1 MKYSVKIYLIV
12 VSFAAL
18 VSGCN
23 VAKHLPANERLY
35 SGTEIEMLP
44 FDGVSSS
51 DRKALKS
58 ELEGLARPKPNSM
71 IFGFP
76 YRVWLYYVIGEPK
89 KDSSFRATL
98 RRKLGREP
106 VFASSRSVAINAN
119 VWKAFLENEGYFHS
133 EVAGKIEDDKK
144 GYKAKGIY
152 QVTVHRRYTLDSVRY
167 LSDTAHVGKDFKL
180 AENQT
185 LLKPAIPY
193 RLENLK
199 LERERISQEMKRKG
213 YYYFVPDY
221 VAILGD
227 TSQNNYKA
235 KLYLALKPEMP
246 VAAGRQYHIRNVYVY
261 PNFTLN
267 TAAQDTNRNE
277 AFRTTSGIQVVDS
290 DRAYDERL
298 FKDVIGF
305 KPGRRY
311 NSRIQDVTLS
321 RLINLGTFKF
331 VRNRFAPAVQGD
343 STVLDVH
350 YYLTPYPKKSL
361 RLEIA
366 GTSKSN
372 SLTGSQATLSW
383 RNRNVFKRAE
393 LLTINATGG
402 IESQFGA
409 GGKGL
414 TNISYGLN
422 ATVTFPRLVSP
433 IRIDYDRRQVLP
445 KTEVTLGYQAIARS
459 QLYRLNSF
467 TGTYGYSFRGNQ
479 KVEHTIVPLSLT
491 YVYVPTSS
499 LGDRYFE
506 VIAPPPV
513 DENGDSTVYDR
524 NLAARYIAIVQ
535 NQQLIPSSLYS
546 LHFNSSPQS
555 QARYSQQLIFN
566 FEPAGN
572 LAGLLFKDK
581 DGNGQKELFN
591 VAFSQYVRAD
601 LDSRHYVRLTS
612 STTWASRVFAGAGIP
627 YGNSTS
633 LPFIKQYFVGGSN
646 SIRAFRPRGIGPG
659 AYISNTGRTILVQ
672 DGGGDIKLEA
682 NTELRTKFNKFLQGA
697 LFIDAGN
704 VWMYK
709 DETLYDE
716 RAVFSKNFMKELAV
730 GAGVGLRIDVTYFVL
745 RFDLAT
751 PLRNP
756 GLTEENRW
764 VLNKINFRDRDWR
777 RDNLILNIA
786 VGYPF

>member
-1 MKYSVKIYLIV
+1 MKYSVKIYLIIL
-12 VSFAAL
+12 SFATL
-18 VSGCN
+18 ISSCN

-44 FDGVSSS
+44 FDGVSSG

-58 ELEGLARPKPNSM
+58 ELEGLARPKPNST

-106 VFASSRSVAINAN
+106 IFASSRSIVTNAN
-119 VWKAFLENEGYFHS
+119 VWKSFLENEGYFHS
-133 EVAGKIEDDKK
+133 EVAGKIEEDKK
-144 GYKAKGIY
+144 GYKAKGVY
-152 QVTVHRRYTLDSVRY
+152 QVTVHRRYTLDSVQFIT
-167 LSDTAHVGKDFKL
+167 DTAQVGKDFKL
-180 AENQT
+180 AEKQT
-185 LLKPAIPY
+185 ILKPPVPY

-213 YYYFVPDY
+213 YYYFIPDH

-227 TSQNNYKA
+227 TSKNNYKA

-246 VAAGRQYHIRNVYVY
+246 AAAGKQYHIRNVYIY
-261 PNFTLN
+261 PNFTLT
-267 TAAQDTNRNE
+267 TAAQDTNRRE
-277 AFRTTSGIQVVDS
+277 AFRTISGFQVVDS
-290 DRAYDERL
+290 SRTYDDRL

-331 VRNRFAPAVQGD
+331 VRNRFEPAVQGD
-343 STVLDVH
+343 STVLDIH

-372 SLTGSQATLSW
+372 SLTGSQATISW
-383 RNRNVFKRAE
+383 RNRNIFKRAE

-409 GGKGL
+409 GGQGL

-422 ATVTFPRLVSP
+422 ASITFPRLVSP

-445 KTEVTLGYQAIARS
+445 KTEITLGYQALSRT

-479 KVEHTIVPLSLT
+479 KVEHTIIPLSLT
-491 YVYVPTSS
+491 YVYVPQSS

-506 VIAPPPV
+506 ALTDTI
-513 DENGDSTVYDR
+513 NTS
-524 NLAARYIAIVQ
+524 LAAQYNAVVQ
-535 NQQLIPSSLYS
+535 GVQLIPSSLYS
-546 LHFNSSPQS
+546 LHFNSSLQNQS
-555 QARYSQQLIFN
+555 RYSQQFIFN

-572 LAGLLFKDK
+572 LAGLLFKD
-581 DGNGQKELFN
+581 GNGNGKKEIFDL
-591 VAFSQYVRAD
+591 AFSQYVRAD
-601 LDSRHYVRLTS
+601 VDSRHYLKISRNS
-612 STTWASRVFAGAGIP
+612 TWASKVFAGAGIP
-627 YGNSTS
+627 YGNSSS
-633 LPFIKQYFVGGSN
+633 LPFVKQYFVGGST

-659 AYISNTGRTILVQ
+659 RFSREGQTILLQ

-682 NTELRTKFNKFLQGA
+682 STELRTQFNKLLQGA
-697 LFIDAGN
+697 LFVDAGN

-709 DETLYDE
+709 DPTQYDE
-716 RAVFSKNFMKELAV
+716 RAVFSKDFMKEIAI

-756 GLTEENRW
+756 SLAEKERW

>member
-1 MKYSVKIYLIV
+1 MKYANYKYWFICSLTL
-12 VSFAAL
+12 L
-18 VSGCN
+18 VSACN
-23 VAKHLPANERLY
+23 VGKYLPEKERLY

-44 FDGVSSS
+44 FDGVSKG

-58 ELEGLARPKPNSM
+58 ELAGLARPKPNSQ

-89 KDSSFRATL
+89 RDSSFRATL
-98 RRKLGREP
+98 RRKLGQEP
-106 VFASSRSVAINAN
+106 VFASTRSLTSNAN
-119 VWKAFLENEGYFHS
+119 VWKSFLENEGYFHS
-133 EVAGKIEDDKK
+133 EVTGKLEEK
-144 GYKAKGIY
+144 GYKAKGVY
-152 QVTVHRRYTLDSVRY
+152 QVRVHRRYTLDSVRFV
-167 LSDTAHVGKDFKL
+167 SDTALVGNDFKK
-180 AENQT
+180 AEEKT
-185 LLKPAIPY
+185 LLKPPVPY

-199 LERERISQEMKRKG
+199 LERERITQEMKRKG
-213 YYYFVPDY
+213 YYYFTPDY

-227 TSQNNYKA
+227 TNSNNYKA

-246 VAAGRQYHIRNVYVY
+246 EAAGRQYYIRNVYIY
-261 PNFTLN
+261 PNYTLN
-267 TAAQDTNRNE
+267 NAAQDTNRRE
-277 AFRTTSGIQVVDS
+277 AFRTMSGFQVVDS
-290 DRAYDERL
+290 SRTYDERL
-298 FKDVIGF
+298 FHNVIGF

-311 NSRIQDVTLS
+311 NSRIQDITLS

-331 VRNRFAPAVQGD
+331 VRNRFAPDVQGD

-372 SLTGSQATLSW
+372 SLTGSQLTVSW
-383 RNRNVFKRAE
+383 RNRNIFKRAE
-393 LLTINATGG
+393 LLTINASAG

-409 GGKGL
+409 GARGV
-414 TNISYGLN
+414 TNYSYGLN
-422 ATVTFPRLVSP
+422 ATITFPRLVSP

-445 KTEVTLGYQAIARS
+445 KTNITLGYQSLVRS
-459 QLYRLNSF
+459 QLYKLNSF
-467 TGTYGYSFRGNQ
+467 TGSYGYFFRGSS

-491 YVYVPTSS
+491 YVYVPQSS

-506 VIAPPPV
+506 IITGTPV
-513 DENGDSTVYDR
+513 DGDTTSTYDP
-524 NLAARYIAIVQ
+524 NLAAQYIAIVQ
-535 NQQLIPSSLYS
+535 NQQLIPSSLYT

-555 QARYSQQLIFN
+555 QTRYSQQLIFN

-572 LAGLLFKDK
+572 LAGLIFKDG
-581 DGNGQKELFN
+581 DGDGQKKLFD

-601 LDSRHYVRLTS
+601 IDSRHYLRLTP
-612 STTWASRVFAGAGIP
+612 STTWASRAFAGAGIP
-627 YGNSTS
+627 YGNSSS
-633 LPFIKQYFVGGSN
+633 LPFVKQYFVGGSN
-646 SIRAFRPRGIGPG
+646 SIRAFRPRGVGPG
-659 AYISNTGRTILVQ
+659 QYARPAGRTILAQ

-697 LFIDAGN
+697 LFVDAGN
-704 VWMYK
+704 VWTYK
-709 DETLYDE
+709 DPTLYGE
-716 RAVFSKNFMKELAV
+716 TAVFSKNFLKEVAI
-730 GAGVGLRIDVTYFVL
+730 GAGVGLRVDITYFVL

-756 GLTEENRW
+756 ALAENERW
-764 VLNKINFRDRDWR
+764 VLDKINFRDRDWR
-777 RDNLILNIA
+777 KDNLILNIA